1 MLDPVAVYVH
11 IPFCH
16 KKCGY
21 CDFSSFAMKGA
32 IVDRTVDAI
41 VSQIETSP
49 FAGRPAKTIF
59 FGGGT
64 PNFLSGAQLGRI
76 VSALLSVHR
85 PDSPIEITTEANPG
99 ASNSFEDLR
108 EAGFNR
114 LSLGV
119 QSFLDDD
126 LRKLGR
132 IHSAQQAKDAVQL
145 ARRAGFDNLSLDLMF
160 ALPGQTLEGW
170 QRNLDECVSLDP
182 EHLSLYCLTIEEG
195 TPFAVLDR
203 QGKLD
208 LPDEDA
214 QVAMY
219 DLCDTVLAQIG
230 LERYEI
236 SNFAK
241 PGRECLHN
249 LCYWRG
255 EEYLAY
261 GPGAVGCVSSAL
273 WPDSQPTGERV
284 RFTNIKNPNQYCEA
298 VESGRFGWSVTET
311 LSATNLKVERIM
323 LGLRTREGAAI
334 DDCDANMIDS
344 LTNKGWLRAAGDR
357 VSLTPEGRHYCND
370 AAAALAPG

>member
-1 MLDPVAVYVH
+1 MLDPVAVYIH

-32 IVDRTVDAI
+32 IVGRTVDAI
-41 VSQIETSP
+41 VRQIETSP

-76 VSALLSVHR
+76 VSALLSVHKAL
-85 PDSPIEITTEANPG
+85 SGIEITTEANPG
-99 ASNSFEDLR
+99 ASDSYEDLR

-126 LRKLGR
+126 LKKLGR
-132 IHSAQQAKDAVQL
+132 IHSSHQAREAVSL
-145 ARRAGFDNLSLDLMF
+145 ARGAGFDNLSLDLMF
-160 ALPGQTLEGW
+160 ALPGQTMDGW
-170 QRNLDECVSLDP
+170 RRNLEECVALNP

-203 QGKLD
+203 QGMLD

-214 QVAMY
+214 QVEMY
-219 DLCDTVLAQIG
+219 DLCDAALAPIG

-261 GPGAVGCVSSAL
+261 GPGAVGCVSSSS
-273 WPDSQPTGERV
+273 WPDSDPTSERV
-284 RFTNIKNPNQYCEA
+284 RFTNIKNPNYYCDA
-298 VESGRFGWSVTET
+298 VEQGEYPWFESEVLSGMNLRTER
-311 LSATNLKVERIM
+311 VM
-323 LGLRTREGAAI
+323 LGLRTREGVLLG
-334 DDCDANMIDS
+334 DCDEEKLGELS
-344 LTNKGWLRAAGDR
+344 KGGLVLAENGR
-357 VSLTPEGRHYCND
+357 VALTPKGRHFCND

>member
-1 MLDPVAVYVH
+1 MLDPVAVYIH

-21 CDFSSFAMKGA
+21 CDFSSFVMKGA
-32 IVDRTVDAI
+32 IVDRTVDA
-41 VSQIETSP
+41 VVRQIETSP

-64 PNFLSGAQLGRI
+64 PNFLTGAQLAKI
-76 VSALLSVHR
+76 VSALLAVHK
-85 PDSPIEITTEANPG
+85 PTSNIEITTEANPG
-99 ASNSFEDLR
+99 ASDSFEDLR

-132 IHSAQQAKDAVQL
+132 IHSSQQAKTAVSL
-145 ARRAGFDNLSLDLMF
+145 ARQAGFDNLSLDLMF

-170 QRNLDECVSLDP
+170 QRNLDECIALNP

-208 LPDEDA
+208 LPNEDA

-219 DLCDTVLAQIG
+219 DLCDEVLAQIG
-230 LERYEI
+230 LKRYEI

-241 PGRECLHN
+241 PGSECLHN

-261 GPGAVGCVSSAL
+261 GPGAVGCVSSSL
-273 WPDSQPTGERV
+273 LPDSVVGSIRV
-284 RFTNIKNPNQYCEA
+284 RFTNIKNPNQYSSA
-298 VESGRFGWSVTET
+298 IESGQSGWTVTENLT
-311 LSATNLKVERIM
+311 SENLKTERVM
-323 LGLRTREGAAI
+323 LGLRTKEGVSI
-334 DDCDANMIDS
+334 DDCESGPLDRLMKSGLVSI
-344 LTNKGWLRAAGDR
+344 TQDR
-357 VSLTPEGRHYCND
+357 VALTPRGRHLCND
-370 AAAALAPG
+370 VAADLAPC

>member
-1 MLDPVAVYVH
+1 MLDPVAVYIH

-21 CDFSSFAMKGA
+21 CDFSSFVMKGS

-41 VSQIETSP
+41 VKQIETSP
-49 FAGRPAKTIF
+49 FAGRSAKTIF

-64 PNFLSGAQLGRI
+64 PNFLTGAQLGKI
-76 VSALLSVHR
+76 VSALLAVHK
-85 PDSPIEITTEANPG
+85 PEGEIEITTEANPG
-99 ASNSFEDLR
+99 ASDSFDDLQ

-126 LRKLGR
+126 LKKLGR
-132 IHSAQQAKDAVQL
+132 IHSSQQAKDAVTL

-160 ALPGQTLEGW
+160 ALPGQTMDGWIKNLE
-170 QRNLDECVSLDP
+170 QCLTLNP

-195 TPFAVLDR
+195 TPFAILDR

-208 LPDEDA
+208 LPGEDE
-214 QVAMY
+214 QIEMY
-219 DLCDTVLAQIG
+219 DLCDIVLAEIG

-236 SNFAK
+236 SNFAQ

-261 GPGAVGCVSSAL
+261 GPGAVGCVSTSLYPGAE
-273 WPDSQPTGERV
+273 PASERV

-298 VESGRFGWSVTET
+298 IESDQPGWNVTERLT
-311 LSATNLKVERIM
+311 EENLRTERIM
-323 LGLRTREGAAI
+323 LGLRTRGGVQLA
-334 DDCDANMIDS
+334 DCDIEILGNLIS
-344 LTNKGWLRAAGDR
+344 RGWLRVCEDR
-357 VSLTPEGRHYCND
+357 ASLTPMGRHFCND
-370 AAAALAPG
+370 AALALVG